1 MIKEILFEILH
12 IKFVILDDGEYCL
25 IIEDTEVNDF
35 VEDFIL
41 ENGIEIENVSLDNEN
56 RLSIYYNYF
65 EENLEIEKL
74 IVALKKIDVKE
85 VEAIFKI
92 NN

>member
-1 MIKEILFEILH
+1 MIREVLFEIPH

-25 IIEDTEVNDF
+25 VVEDTELNDY
-35 VEDFIL
+35 VEDFIY

-56 RLSIYYNYF
+56 GLSIYYNYF
-65 EENLEIEKL
+65 EGNLEAEKL
-74 IVALKKIDVKE
+74 IVALKKFDVKE